1 VTTIE
6 GRGVHLR
13 PFASDE
19 FDAVVRSVVGAEPTV
34 AVGDANVDDLR
45 ARLEASGQL
54 TERELLMGIASN
66 GRLLGSIQAYRD
78 GLPAGVFGLGIE
90 LFDEVDRGRGYGAE
104 AVALLTAHLFERE
117 GARRV
122 EAGTAQDNVAMRRVL
137 SRLGFRQ
144 EGVLR
149 GWYPSDDGAGVDCVM
164 YGMTTDDF
172 EEAKTTWT

>member
-13 PFASDE
+13 PFAPDE

-45 ARLEASGQL
+45 ARLENSGEL
-54 TERELLMGIASN
+54 TERELLMAIASD

-90 LFDEVDRGRGYGAE
+90 LFDEVDRGRGHGAE
-104 AVALLTAHLFERE
+104 AVALLTAHLFDHE

-122 EAGTAQDNVAMRRVL
+122 EAGTAEDNVAMRRVL

-149 GWYPSDDGAGVDCVM
+149 RWYPADDGAGVDCVM
-164 YGMTTDDF
+164 YGMTNDDY

>member
-1 VTTIE
+1 MTTID
-6 GRGVHLR
+6 GSLVRLR
-13 PFASDE
+13 SFEPHE
-19 FDAVVRSVVGAEPTV
+19 FEAVVRSVADAAPTV
-34 AVGDANVDDLR
+34 AVGDVDVEDLR
-45 ARLEASGQL
+45 NRLETSGEL
-54 TERELLMGIASN
+54 TDRELLLAIVSD

-90 LFDEVDRGRGYGAE
+90 LFDGSDRGKGYGTE
-104 AVALLTAHLFERE
+104 AVALLTAHLFDAI

-122 EAGTAQDNVAMRRVL
+122 EAGTADDNAPMRGVL
-137 SRLGFRQ
+137 ARLGFRQ

-164 YGMTTDDF
+164 YGMTVDDY